1 MITQD
6 KITDIFCTLDEFSKN
21 FDAEVTK
28 GKLAYSMGETT
39 EQQNAVGTWLCDYAE
54 SRQPFDKIKHRHTLK
69 EVGDV
74 AEGKYDWKI
83 ENIQQRLQR

>member
-1 MITQD
+1 MLWRLKSALPHHGLYEFGSVEIYLNCFS
-6 KITDIFCTLDEFSKN
+6 TDPKKHFRTYF
-21 FDAEVTK
+21 
-28 GKLAYSMGETT
+28 
-39 EQQNAVGTWLCDYAE
+39 DYAE

-83 ENIQQRLQR
+83 KNGQGIGVLYL

>member
-1 MITQD
+1 MMQ
-6 KITDIFCTLDEFSKN
+6 E
-21 FDAEVTK
+21 
-28 GKLAYSMGETT
+28 YGETT
-39 EQQNAVGTWLCDYAE
+39 EQQNAVGAWLCDNAE

-83 ENIQQRLQR
+83 RKGQQGKNGFKAHIIVYIIFPESIYNRASFAIFAAVF